1 MHTRGWEKEPGAV
14 QQWPRYAGRSAAEA
28 QEMPRVQSHSS
39 HIFHAITGV
48 VMNLDN
54 AAMVDQ
60 LLADVRR
67 QHARF
72 RSNISAD
79 DYHVCK
85 SCS

>member
-1 MHTRGWEKEPGAV
+1 MHNRWWEREPGVV
-14 QQWPRYAGRSAAEA
+14 QQLPRYAGRSAAEP

-48 VMNLDN
+48 VVNLEN
-54 AAMVDQ
+54 PAMVDQ

-67 QHARF
+67 QHAKF

-79 DYHVCK
+79 DYQV
-85 SCS
+85 STSFS